1 MSALAA
7 IFHFDGRPVVPT
19 AIEDMLE
26 RMASRAPDG
35 ASSWVEGNVGLG
47 HGLLINTPEARHER
61 QPLAVL
67 DGRWHMV
74 WDGRLDNRDEVRHE
88 LHLQGV
94 TPRDD
99 TDPELVLQLFLL
111 YGETTPQRLLG
122 DFAFVVHDRSE
133 QTLFCARDHVGARP
147 LHYVLTEHFIAIA
160 STDDALIPLLPDG
173 ARPNVDRLIY
183 AALPLLDDFDW
194 SEGWIDGIK
203 TLLPGRF
210 MKLGVGRRLRRQQ
223 YWAFTVQPEDRTLAT
238 ARPDD
243 AVAAFAAVL
252 ERATRDRLR
261 APGAAAMLLS
271 GGIDSACVAASIHRQ
286 RGPVSSALACSVI
299 SDPEIDCIESAAI
312 RSMLATLGWPAAQI
326 QVPSFTGAMNE
337 AEVAALAWQRPH
349 PVDNSILLVHA
360 LASLAARAGQRVL
373 LHGVSGDL
381 AFYGPDDH
389 YLHVARQHGWRAA
402 FTEMRLMRERHV
414 YQLGRGVASLLT
426 RALWTHAVP
435 LPVKRLR
442 PIRWRSARALATAS
456 GLDPKLLRERHIVER
471 IRHAWAEADR
481 FARLTPA
488 EQHAVVLRPPGI
500 VRGFEGYDRVGG
512 RVGVEMRDPLADVRV
527 LEWLQRAPLAL
538 RSAEGRTKWVGR
550 EYVRCVFGDTV
561 AWRSDK
567 SHLGWQLVAAALHHA
582 DESMTQDDGIDMTER
597 GYEQRVALRW
607 RQSLPS

>member
-61 QPLAVL
+61 QPFAAF

-74 WDGRLDNRDEVRHE
+74 WDGRLDNRDEIRHE

-111 YGETTPQRLLG
+111 HGEATPERLLG

-160 STDDALIPLLPDG
+160 STDDALIPLLPNG

-194 SEGWIDGIK
+194 SDGWIDGIK
-203 TLLPGRF
+203 TLLPGSF
-210 MKLGVGRRLRRQQ
+210 MQLGIGRRLRRRQ
-223 YWAFTVQPEDRTLAT
+223 YWAFTAQPEDRALAA

-261 APGAAAMLLS
+261 APGAPAMLLS

-286 RGPVSSALACSVI
+286 QGPVSTLACSVV

-312 RSMLATLGWPAAQI
+312 HSMLVTLRWPACQI
-326 QVPSFTGAMNE
+326 QVPSFAGAMSE

-360 LASLAARAGQRVL
+360 LASLAARAGQRVVL
-373 LHGVSGDL
+373 NGVSGDL
-381 AFYGPDDH
+381 AFYAPDDY
-389 YLHVARQHGWRAA
+389 YLHVARHTGWRAA

-414 YQLGRGVASLLT
+414 YQLGRSVASLLA

-435 LPVKRLR
+435 LPVKQLR
-442 PIRWRSARALATAS
+442 PVRWRSARALAAES
-456 GLDPKLLRERHIVER
+456 GLDPKVLRDRHIVER
-471 IRHAWAEADR
+471 IRRAWAEADR
-481 FARLTPA
+481 FARLTLA
-488 EQHAVVLRPPGI
+488 EQHAAVLRPPGI

-527 LEWLQRAPLAL
+527 LQWLQRAPLAL

-550 EYVRCVFGDTV
+550 EYVRRVFGDAV

-567 SHLGWQLVAAALHHA
+567 SHLGWQLVVAAPHHN
-582 DESMTQDDGIDMTER
+582 DESIKHDNGIGTTER
-597 GYEQRVALRW
+597 GYAHRSVLRW
-607 RQSLPS
+607 HHGLPP